1 MPSTIPAQLYEVR
14 PCKDKRG
21 VDLIS
26 DVLPF
31 GRLWYLEV
39 SHAIGHAH
47 FYSR

>member
-1 MPSTIPAQLYEVR
+1 MRVCNPRCSARTPVAN
-14 PCKDKRG
+14 CG
-21 VDLIS
+21 VDLIF
-26 DVLPF
+26 DAPPF